1 MVDIQTVSI
10 AIASA
15 GVFVAAIYYILQ
27 LRHQSKMR
35 QTDLVIRLADS
46 MRSAELVAAFA
57 DIREAEFKNYDD
69 FVKKYGLPFSRSQ
82 VPMSFVMMSNLYE
95 ELGVLFS
102 NKLLDIHLVYQIFD
116 VLTMWQKMEPVI
128 RGLRKEYQVPGYYEW
143 FEYLYNEMKKYR
155 QKSELKASMRMV
167 DVHTVSIAID
177 ART

>member
-15 GVFVAAIYYILQ
+15 GVFVAAIYYIFM
-27 LRHQSKMR
+27 LRHQSKVR

-57 DIREAEFKNYDD
+57 DMHEAEFKDYDD
-69 FVKKYGLPFSRSQ
+69 FVKKYGPPFSRKQ

-102 NKLLDIHLVYQIFD
+102 RKLLDAYLVYQIFD
-116 VLTMWQKMEPVI
+116 VSGMWQKMEPVI
-128 RGLRKEYQVPGYYEW
+128 RGLRKEYQVQAYYEW
-143 FEYLYNEMKKYR
+143 FEYLYNEMKKYQ
-155 QKSELKASMRMV
+155 QKLQQEGAKSG
-167 DVHTVSIAID
+167 
-177 ART
+177 